1 MVKKRVAVIYGGNS
15 SEHQVSVNSGKNVAE
30 SLDRSLY
37 DIYEIEIKGKSW
49 RLCAH
54 NGESVEPVE
63 IDKTDFTAAGTSFDV
78 AFIMIHGTPG
88 ENGLLQ
94 GYFEMLE
101 IPFTTCNAF
110 VSNIAFD
117 KYSCKRF
124 LDFAGVKF
132 AKDCYIRKG
141 TPYSPRAIV
150 AQLGLPLFIK
160 PTNGGS
166 SFGITKVKS
175 LEELEPAV
183 ERAFLENDAVMAEE
197 TICGREVTNGIYTD
211 CGKIVNLP
219 VTEIVT
225 EREFFDYEAKYQGLS
240 REICPAQLPEELTL
254 AIQQMTT
261 HIYRFMGCS
270 GLVRMDYIIKGDEIY
285 FLEMNMVPGM
295 TKMSLIPA
303 QVRAAGIELSSFFTA
318 LIESALHKG
327 NRL

>member
-1 MVKKRVAVIYGGNS
+1 MAKKSVAVIYGGNS
-15 SEHQVSVNSGKNVAE
+15 SEHQVSIQSGKNVAAN
-30 SLDRSLY
+30 LDRERY
-37 DIYEIEIKGKSW
+37 DVYEILIKGKSW
-49 RLCAH
+49 TLIAR
-54 NGESVEPVE
+54 NGEEMEPAE
-63 IDKTDFTAAGTSFDV
+63 IDKTDFSAAGVNFDV

-141 TPYSPRAIV
+141 RPYSPRSIV

-166 SFGITKVKS
+166 SFGVTKVKS
-175 LEELEPAV
+175 MEEIEPAV

-197 TICGREVTNGIYTD
+197 AIVGREVTNGIFTD
-211 CGKIVNLP
+211 RGKIVNLP

-225 EREFFDYEAKYQGLS
+225 EREFFDFEAKYQGLS
-240 REICPAQLPEELTL
+240 KEICPAPLPPHITEQ
-254 AIQQMTT
+254 IQQMTT
-261 HIYRFMGCS
+261 HIYTFMGCS
-270 GLVRMDYIIKGDEIY
+270 GLVRMDYIIKGEEIF

-295 TKMSLIPA
+295 TPMSLIPA
-303 QVRAAGIELSSFFTA
+303 QVRAAGIEIKEFFTA
-318 LIESALHKG
+318 LIESAK
-327 NRL
+327 

>member
-1 MVKKRVAVIYGGNS
+1 MAKKSVAVIYGGNS
-15 SEHQVSVNSGKNVAE
+15 SEHQVSIQSGKNVAAN
-30 SLDRSLY
+30 LDRERY
-37 DIYEIEIKGKSW
+37 DVYEILIKGKSW
-49 RLCAH
+49 TLIAR
-54 NGESVEPVE
+54 NGEEMEPAE
-63 IDKTDFTAAGTSFDV
+63 IDKTDFSAAGVHFDV

-141 TPYSPRAIV
+141 RPYSPRSIV

-166 SFGITKVKS
+166 SFGVTKVKS
-175 LEELEPAV
+175 MEEIEPAV

-197 TICGREVTNGIYTD
+197 AIVGREVTNGIFTD
-211 CGKIVNLP
+211 RGKIVNLP

-225 EREFFDYEAKYQGLS
+225 EREFFDFEAKYQGLS
-240 REICPAQLPEELTL
+240 KEICPAPLPPHITEQ
-254 AIQQMTT
+254 IQQMTT
-261 HIYRFMGCS
+261 HIYTFMGCS
-270 GLVRMDYIIKGDEIY
+270 GLVRMDYIIKGEEIF

-295 TKMSLIPA
+295 TPMSLIPA
-303 QVRAAGIELSSFFTA
+303 QVRAAGIEIKEFFTA
-318 LIESALHKG
+318 LIESVK
-327 NRL
+327 

>member
-1 MVKKRVAVIYGGNS
+1 MAKKSVAVIYGGNS
-15 SEHQVSVNSGKNVAE
+15 SEHQVSIQSGKNVAAN
-30 SLDRSLY
+30 LDRERY
-37 DIYEIEIKGKSW
+37 DVYEILIKGKSW
-49 RLCAH
+49 TLIAR
-54 NGESVEPVE
+54 NGEEMEPAE
-63 IDKTDFTAAGTSFDV
+63 INKTDFSAAGVHFDV

-141 TPYSPRAIV
+141 RPYSPRSIV

-166 SFGITKVKS
+166 SFGVTKVKS
-175 LEELEPAV
+175 MEEIEPAV

-197 TICGREVTNGIYTD
+197 AIVGREVTNGIYTD
-211 CGKIVNLP
+211 RGKIINLP

-225 EREFFDYEAKYQGLS
+225 EREFFDFEAKYQGLS
-240 REICPAQLPEELTL
+240 KEICPAPLPPHITEQ
-254 AIQQMTT
+254 IQQMTT
-261 HIYRFMGCS
+261 HIYTFMGCS
-270 GLVRMDYIIKGDEIY
+270 GLVRMDYIIKGEEIF

-295 TKMSLIPA
+295 TPMSLIPA
-303 QVRAAGIELSSFFTA
+303 QVRAAGIEIKEFFTA
-318 LIESALHKG
+318 LIESAK
-327 NRL
+327 

>member
-1 MVKKRVAVIYGGNS
+1 MAKKSVAVIYGGNS
-15 SEHQVSVNSGKNVAE
+15 SEHQVSIQSGKNVAAN
-30 SLDRSLY
+30 LDRERY
-37 DIYEIEIKGKSW
+37 DVYEILIKGKSW
-49 RLCAH
+49 TLIAR
-54 NGESVEPVE
+54 NGEEMEPAE
-63 IDKTDFTAAGTSFDV
+63 IDKTDFSAAGVHFDV

-141 TPYSPRAIV
+141 RPYSPRSIV

-166 SFGITKVKS
+166 SFGVTKVKS
-175 LEELEPAV
+175 MEEIEPAV

-197 TICGREVTNGIYTD
+197 AIVGREVTNGIFTD
-211 CGKIVNLP
+211 RGKIVNLP

-225 EREFFDYEAKYQGLS
+225 EREFFDFEAKYQGLS
-240 REICPAQLPEELTL
+240 KEICPAPLPPHKPEQ
-254 AIQQMTT
+254 IQQMTT
-261 HIYRFMGCS
+261 HIYTFMGCS
-270 GLVRMDYIIKGDEIY
+270 GLVRMDYIIKGEEIF

-295 TKMSLIPA
+295 TPMSLIPA
-303 QVRAAGIELSSFFTA
+303 QVRAAGIEIKEFFTA
-318 LIESALHKG
+318 LIESAK
-327 NRL
+327 

>member
-1 MVKKRVAVIYGGNS
+1 MAKKSVAVIYGGNS
-15 SEHQVSVNSGKNVAE
+15 SEHQVSIQSGKNVAAN
-30 SLDRSLY
+30 LDRERY
-37 DIYEIEIKGKSW
+37 DVYEILIKGKSW
-49 RLCAH
+49 TLIAR
-54 NGESVEPVE
+54 NGEEMEPAE
-63 IDKTDFTAAGTSFDV
+63 IDKTDFSAAGVHFDV

-141 TPYSPRAIV
+141 RPYSPRSIV

-166 SFGITKVKS
+166 SFGVTKVKS
-175 LEELEPAV
+175 MEEIEPAV

-197 TICGREVTNGIYTD
+197 AIVGREVTNGIFTD
-211 CGKIVNLP
+211 RGKIVNLP

-225 EREFFDYEAKYQGLS
+225 EREFFDFEAKYQGLS
-240 REICPAQLPEELTL
+240 KEICPAPLPPHITEQ
-254 AIQQMTT
+254 IQQMTT
-261 HIYRFMGCS
+261 DIYTFMGCS
-270 GLVRMDYIIKGDEIY
+270 GLVRMDYIIKGEEIF

-295 TKMSLIPA
+295 TPMSLIPA
-303 QVRAAGIELSSFFTA
+303 QVRAAGIEIKEFFTA
-318 LIESALHKG
+318 LIESAK
-327 NRL
+327 

>member
-1 MVKKRVAVIYGGNS
+1 MAKKSVAVIYGGNS
-15 SEHQVSVNSGKNVAE
+15 SEHQVSIQSGKNVAAN
-30 SLDRSLY
+30 LDRERY
-37 DIYEIEIKGKSW
+37 DVYEILIKGKSW
-49 RLCAH
+49 SLIAR
-54 NGESVEPVE
+54 NGEEMEPAE
-63 IDKTDFTAAGTSFDV
+63 IDKTDFSAAGVHFDV
-78 AFIMIHGTPG
+78 AFIMIHGSPG

-141 TPYSPRAIV
+141 RPYSPRSIV

-166 SFGITKVKS
+166 SFGVTKVKS
-175 LEELEPAV
+175 MEEIEPAV

-197 TICGREVTNGIYTD
+197 AIVGREVTNGIFTD
-211 CGKIVNLP
+211 RGKIVNLP

-225 EREFFDYEAKYQGLS
+225 EREFFDFEAKYQGLS
-240 REICPAQLPEELTL
+240 KEICPAPLPPHITEH
-254 AIQQMTT
+254 IQQMTT
-261 HIYRFMGCS
+261 HIYTFMGCS
-270 GLVRMDYIIKGDEIY
+270 GLVRMDYILKGEEIF

-295 TKMSLIPA
+295 TPMSLIPA
-303 QVRAAGIELSSFFTA
+303 QVRAAGIEIKEFFTA
-318 LIESALHKG
+318 LIESAK
-327 NRL
+327 

>member
-1 MVKKRVAVIYGGNS
+1 MVKKSVAVIYGGNS
-15 SEHQVSVNSGKNVAE
+15 SEHQVSIQSGKNVAAN
-30 SLDRSLY
+30 LDRERY
-37 DIYEIEIKGKSW
+37 DVYEILIKGKSW
-49 RLCAH
+49 TLIAR
-54 NGESVEPVE
+54 NGEEMEPAE
-63 IDKTDFTAAGTSFDV
+63 IDKTDFSAAGVHFDV

-141 TPYSPRAIV
+141 RPYSPRSIV

-166 SFGITKVKS
+166 SFGVTKVKS
-175 LEELEPAV
+175 MEEIEPAV

-197 TICGREVTNGIYTD
+197 AIVGREVTNGIFTD
-211 CGKIVNLP
+211 RGKIVNLP

-225 EREFFDYEAKYQGLS
+225 EREFFDFEAKYQGLS
-240 REICPAQLPEELTL
+240 KEICPAPLPPHITEQ
-254 AIQQMTT
+254 IQQMTT
-261 HIYRFMGCS
+261 HIYTFMGCS
-270 GLVRMDYIIKGDEIY
+270 GLVRMDYILKGEEIF

-295 TKMSLIPA
+295 TPMSLIPA
-303 QVRAAGIELSSFFTA
+303 QVRAAGIEIKEFFTA
-318 LIESALHKG
+318 LIESAK
-327 NRL
+327 

>member
-1 MVKKRVAVIYGGNS
+1 MAKKSVAVIYGGNS
-15 SEHQVSVNSGKNVAE
+15 SEHQVSIQSGKNVAAN
-30 SLDRSLY
+30 LDRERY
-37 DIYEIEIKGKSW
+37 DVYEILIKGKSW
-49 RLCAH
+49 SLIAR
-54 NGESVEPVE
+54 NGEEMEPAE
-63 IDKTDFTAAGTSFDV
+63 INKTDFSAAGVHFDV

-141 TPYSPRAIV
+141 RPYSPRSIV

-166 SFGITKVKS
+166 SFGVTKVKS
-175 LEELEPAV
+175 MEEIEPAV

-197 TICGREVTNGIYTD
+197 AIVGREVTNGIYTD
-211 CGKIVNLP
+211 RGKIINLP

-225 EREFFDYEAKYQGLS
+225 EREFFDFEAKYQGLS
-240 REICPAQLPEELTL
+240 KEICPAPLPPHITEQ
-254 AIQQMTT
+254 IQQMTT
-261 HIYRFMGCS
+261 HIYTFMGCS
-270 GLVRMDYIIKGDEIY
+270 GLVRMDYIIKGEEIF

-295 TKMSLIPA
+295 TPMSLIPA
-303 QVRAAGIELSSFFTA
+303 QVRAAGIEIKEFFTA
-318 LIESALHKG
+318 LVESAK
-327 NRL
+327 

>member
-1 MVKKRVAVIYGGNS
+1 MAKKSVAVIYGGNS
-15 SEHQVSVNSGKNVAE
+15 SEHQVSIQSGKNVAAN
-30 SLDRSLY
+30 LDRERY
-37 DIYEIEIKGKSW
+37 DVYEILIKGKSW
-49 RLCAH
+49 TLIAR
-54 NGESVEPVE
+54 NGEEMEPAE
-63 IDKTDFTAAGTSFDV
+63 IDKTDFSAAGVHFDV
-78 AFIMIHGTPG
+78 AFIMIHGSPG

-141 TPYSPRAIV
+141 RPYSPRSIV

-166 SFGITKVKS
+166 SFGVTKVKS
-175 LEELEPAV
+175 MEEIEPAV

-197 TICGREVTNGIYTD
+197 AIVGREVTNGIYTD
-211 CGKIVNLP
+211 RGKIVNLP

-225 EREFFDYEAKYQGLS
+225 EREFFDFEAKYQGLS
-240 REICPAQLPEELTL
+240 KEICPAPLPPHITEQ
-254 AIQQMTT
+254 IQQMTT
-261 HIYRFMGCS
+261 HIYTFMGCS
-270 GLVRMDYIIKGDEIY
+270 GLVRMDYIIKGEEIY

-295 TKMSLIPA
+295 TPMSLIPA
-303 QVRAAGIELSSFFTA
+303 QVRAAGIEIQEFFTA
-318 LIESALHKG
+318 LIESAK
-327 NRL
+327 

>member
-1 MVKKRVAVIYGGNS
+1 MTKKSIAVIYGGNS
-15 SEHQVSVNSGKNVAE
+15 SEHQVSIQSGKNVAAN
-30 SLDRSLY
+30 LDRERY
-37 DIYEIEIKGKSW
+37 DVYEILIKGKSW
-49 RLCAH
+49 TLIAR
-54 NGESVEPVE
+54 NGEEMEPAE
-63 IDKTDFTAAGTSFDV
+63 IDKTDFSAAGVHFDV
-78 AFIMIHGTPG
+78 AFIMIHGSPG

-141 TPYSPRAIV
+141 RPYSPRSIV

-166 SFGITKVKS
+166 SFGVTKVKS
-175 LEELEPAV
+175 MEEIEPAV

-197 TICGREVTNGIYTD
+197 AIVGREVTNGIFTD
-211 CGKIVNLP
+211 RGKIVNLP

-225 EREFFDYEAKYQGLS
+225 EREFFDFEAKYQGLS
-240 REICPAQLPEELTL
+240 KEICPAPLPPHITEQ
-254 AIQQMTT
+254 IQQMTT
-261 HIYRFMGCS
+261 HIYTFMGCS
-270 GLVRMDYIIKGDEIY
+270 GLVRMDYIIKGEEIF

-295 TKMSLIPA
+295 TPMSLIPA
-303 QVRAAGIELSSFFTA
+303 QVRAAGIEIKEFFTA
-318 LIESALHKG
+318 LIESAK
-327 NRL
+327 

>member
-1 MVKKRVAVIYGGNS
+1 MAKKSVAVIYGGNS
-15 SEHQVSVNSGKNVAE
+15 SEHQVSIQSGKNVAAN
-30 SLDRSLY
+30 LDRERY
-37 DIYEIEIKGKSW
+37 DVYEILIKGKSW
-49 RLCAH
+49 TLIAR
-54 NGESVEPVE
+54 NGEEMESAE
-63 IDKTDFTAAGTSFDV
+63 INKTDFSAAGVHFDV

-141 TPYSPRAIV
+141 RPYSPRSIV

-166 SFGITKVKS
+166 SFGVTKVKS
-175 LEELEPAV
+175 MEEIEPAV

-197 TICGREVTNGIYTD
+197 AIVGREVTNGIFTD
-211 CGKIVNLP
+211 RGKIVNLP
-219 VTEIVT
+219 VTEIIT
-225 EREFFDYEAKYQGLS
+225 EREFFDFEAKYQGLS
-240 REICPAQLPEELTL
+240 KEICPAPLPPHITEQ
-254 AIQQMTT
+254 IQQMTT
-261 HIYRFMGCS
+261 HIYTFMGCS
-270 GLVRMDYIIKGDEIY
+270 GLVRMDYILKGEEIF

-295 TKMSLIPA
+295 TPMSLIPA
-303 QVRAAGIELSSFFTA
+303 QVRAAGIEIKEFFTA
-318 LIESALHKG
+318 LIESAK
-327 NRL
+327 

>member
-1 MVKKRVAVIYGGNS
+1 MTKKSIAVIYGGNS
-15 SEHQVSVNSGKNVAE
+15 SEHQVSIQSGKNVAAN
-30 SLDRSLY
+30 LDRERY
-37 DIYEIEIKGKSW
+37 DVYEILIKGKSW
-49 RLCAH
+49 TLIAR
-54 NGESVEPVE
+54 NGEEMEPAE
-63 IDKTDFTAAGTSFDV
+63 IDKTDFSAAGVHFDV

-141 TPYSPRAIV
+141 RPYSPRSIV

-166 SFGITKVKS
+166 SFGVTKVKS
-175 LEELEPAV
+175 MEEIEPAV

-197 TICGREVTNGIYTD
+197 AIVGREVTNGIFTD
-211 CGKIVNLP
+211 RGKIVNLP

-225 EREFFDYEAKYQGLS
+225 EREFFDFEAKYQGLS
-240 REICPAQLPEELTL
+240 KEICPAPLPPHITEQ
-254 AIQQMTT
+254 IQQMTT
-261 HIYRFMGCS
+261 HIYTFMGCS
-270 GLVRMDYIIKGDEIY
+270 GLVRMDYIIKGEEIF

-295 TKMSLIPA
+295 TPMSLIPA
-303 QVRAAGIELSSFFTA
+303 QVRAAGIEIKEFFTA
-318 LIESALHKG
+318 LIESAK
-327 NRL
+327 

>member
-1 MVKKRVAVIYGGNS
+1 MAKKSVAVIYGGNS
-15 SEHQVSVNSGKNVAE
+15 SEHQVSIQSGKNVAAN
-30 SLDRSLY
+30 LDRERY
-37 DIYEIEIKGKSW
+37 DVYEILIKGKSW
-49 RLCAH
+49 TLIAR
-54 NGESVEPVE
+54 NGEEMEPAE
-63 IDKTDFTAAGTSFDV
+63 IDKTDFSAAGVHFDV

-141 TPYSPRAIV
+141 RPYSPRSIV

-166 SFGITKVKS
+166 SFGVTKVKS
-175 LEELEPAV
+175 MEEIEPAV

-197 TICGREVTNGIYTD
+197 AIVGREVTNGIYTD
-211 CGKIVNLP
+211 RGKIINLP

-225 EREFFDYEAKYQGLS
+225 EREFFDFEAKYQGLS
-240 REICPAQLPEELTL
+240 KEICPAPLPPHITEQ
-254 AIQQMTT
+254 IQQMTT
-261 HIYRFMGCS
+261 HIYTFMGCS
-270 GLVRMDYIIKGDEIY
+270 GLVRMDYILKGEEIF

-295 TKMSLIPA
+295 TPMSLIPA
-303 QVRAAGIELSSFFTA
+303 QVRAAGIEIKEFFTA
-318 LIESALHKG
+318 LIESAK
-327 NRL
+327 

>member
-1 MVKKRVAVIYGGNS
+1 MAKKSVAVIYGGNS
-15 SEHQVSVNSGKNVAE
+15 SEHQVSIQSGKNVAAN
-30 SLDRSLY
+30 LDRERY
-37 DIYEIEIKGKSW
+37 DVYEILIKGKSW
-49 RLCAH
+49 SLIAR
-54 NGESVEPVE
+54 NGEEMEPAE
-63 IDKTDFTAAGTSFDV
+63 IDKTDFSAAGVHFDV
-78 AFIMIHGTPG
+78 AFIMIHGSPG

-141 TPYSPRAIV
+141 RPYSPRSIV

-166 SFGITKVKS
+166 SFGVTKVKS
-175 LEELEPAV
+175 MEEIGPAV
-183 ERAFLENDAVMAEE
+183 ERGFLENDAVMAEE
-197 TICGREVTNGIYTD
+197 AIVGREVTNGIFTD
-211 CGKIVNLP
+211 RGKIVNLP

-225 EREFFDYEAKYQGLS
+225 EREFFDFEAKYQGLS
-240 REICPAQLPEELTL
+240 KEICPAPLPPHITEQ
-254 AIQQMTT
+254 IQQMTT
-261 HIYRFMGCS
+261 HIYTFMGCS
-270 GLVRMDYIIKGDEIY
+270 GLVRMDYIIKGEEIF

-295 TKMSLIPA
+295 TPMSLIPA
-303 QVRAAGIELSSFFTA
+303 QVRAAGIEIKEFFTA
-318 LIESALHKG
+318 LIESAK
-327 NRL
+327 

>member
-1 MVKKRVAVIYGGNS
+1 MAKKSVAVIYGGNS
-15 SEHQVSVNSGKNVAE
+15 SEHQVSIQSGKNVAAN
-30 SLDRSLY
+30 LDRERY
-37 DIYEIEIKGKSW
+37 DVYEILIKGKSW
-49 RLCAH
+49 TLIAR
-54 NGESVEPVE
+54 NGEEMEPAE
-63 IDKTDFTAAGTSFDV
+63 IDKTDFSAAGVHFDV

-141 TPYSPRAIV
+141 RPYSPRSIV

-166 SFGITKVKS
+166 SFGVTKVKS
-175 LEELEPAV
+175 MEEIEPAV

-197 TICGREVTNGIYTD
+197 AIVGREVTNGIYTD
-211 CGKIVNLP
+211 CGKIINLP

-225 EREFFDYEAKYQGLS
+225 EREFFDFEAKYQGLS
-240 REICPAQLPEELTL
+240 KEICPAPLPPHITEQ
-254 AIQQMTT
+254 IQQMTT
-261 HIYRFMGCS
+261 HIYTFMGCS
-270 GLVRMDYIIKGDEIY
+270 GLVRMDYIIKGEEIF

-295 TKMSLIPA
+295 TPMSLIPA
-303 QVRAAGIELSSFFTA
+303 QVRAAGIEIKEFFTA
-318 LIESALHKG
+318 LVESAK
-327 NRL
+327 

>member
-1 MVKKRVAVIYGGNS
+1 MES
-15 SEHQVSVNSGKNVAE
+15 AE
-30 SLDRSLY
+30 
-37 DIYEIEIKGKSW
+37 I
-49 RLCAH
+49 
-54 NGESVEPVE
+54 N
-63 IDKTDFTAAGTSFDV
+63 KTDFSAAGVHFDV
-78 AFIMIHGTPG
+78 AFIMIHGSPG

-141 TPYSPRAIV
+141 RPYSPRSIV

-166 SFGITKVKS
+166 SFGVTKVKS
-175 LEELEPAV
+175 MEEIEPAV

-197 TICGREVTNGIYTD
+197 AIVGREVTNGIFTD
-211 CGKIVNLP
+211 RGKIVNLP

-225 EREFFDYEAKYQGLS
+225 EREFFDFEAKYQGLS
-240 REICPAQLPEELTL
+240 KEICPAPLPPHITEQ
-254 AIQQMTT
+254 IQQMTT
-261 HIYRFMGCS
+261 HIYTFMGCS
-270 GLVRMDYIIKGDEIY
+270 GLVRMDYIIKGEEIF

-295 TKMSLIPA
+295 TPMSLIPA
-303 QVRAAGIELSSFFTA
+303 QVRAAGIEIKEFFTA
-318 LIESALHKG
+318 LIESAK
-327 NRL
+327 

>member
-1 MVKKRVAVIYGGNS
+1 MAKKSIAVIYGGNS
-15 SEHQVSVNSGKNVAE
+15 SEHQVSIQSGKNVAAN
-30 SLDRSLY
+30 LDRERY
-37 DIYEIEIKGKSW
+37 DVYEILIKGKSW
-49 RLCAH
+49 TLIAR
-54 NGESVEPVE
+54 NGEEMEPAE
-63 IDKTDFTAAGTSFDV
+63 INKTDFSAAGVHFDV

-141 TPYSPRAIV
+141 RPYSPRSIV

-166 SFGITKVKS
+166 SFGVTKVKS
-175 LEELEPAV
+175 MEEIEPAV

-197 TICGREVTNGIYTD
+197 AIVGREVTNGIYTD
-211 CGKIVNLP
+211 RGKIINLP

-225 EREFFDYEAKYQGLS
+225 EREFFDFEAKYQGLS
-240 REICPAQLPEELTL
+240 KEICPAPLPPHITEQ
-254 AIQQMTT
+254 IQQMTT
-261 HIYRFMGCS
+261 HIYTFMGCS
-270 GLVRMDYIIKGDEIY
+270 GLVRMDYIIKGEEIF

-295 TKMSLIPA
+295 TPMSLIPA
-303 QVRAAGIELSSFFTA
+303 QVRAAGIEIKEFFTA
-318 LIESALHKG
+318 LIESAK
-327 NRL
+327 

>member
-1 MVKKRVAVIYGGNS
+1 MAKKSVAVIYGGNS
-15 SEHQVSVNSGKNVAE
+15 SEHQVSIQSGKNVAAN
-30 SLDRSLY
+30 LDRERY
-37 DIYEIEIKGKSW
+37 DVYEILIKGKSW
-49 RLCAH
+49 TLIAR
-54 NGESVEPVE
+54 NGEEMEPAE
-63 IDKTDFTAAGTSFDV
+63 INKTDFSAAGVHFDV

-141 TPYSPRAIV
+141 RPYSPRSIV

-166 SFGITKVKS
+166 SFGVTKVKS
-175 LEELEPAV
+175 MEEIEPAV

-197 TICGREVTNGIYTD
+197 AIVGREVTNGIFTD
-211 CGKIVNLP
+211 RGKIVNLP

-225 EREFFDYEAKYQGLS
+225 EREFFDFEAKYQGLS
-240 REICPAQLPEELTL
+240 KEICPAPLQPHITEQ
-254 AIQQMTT
+254 IQQMTT
-261 HIYRFMGCS
+261 HIYTFMGCS
-270 GLVRMDYIIKGDEIY
+270 GLVRMDYIIKGEEIF

-295 TKMSLIPA
+295 TPMSLIPA
-303 QVRAAGIELSSFFTA
+303 QVRAAGIEIKEFFTA
-318 LIESALHKG
+318 LIESAK
-327 NRL
+327 

>member
-1 MVKKRVAVIYGGNS
+1 MAKKSVAVIYGGNS
-15 SEHQVSVNSGKNVAE
+15 SEHQVSIQSGKNVAAN
-30 SLDRSLY
+30 LDRERY
-37 DIYEIEIKGKSW
+37 DVYEILIKGKSW
-49 RLCAH
+49 TLIAR
-54 NGESVEPVE
+54 NGEEMEPAE
-63 IDKTDFTAAGTSFDV
+63 INKTDFSAAGVHFDV

-141 TPYSPRAIV
+141 RPYSPRSIV

-166 SFGITKVKS
+166 SFGVTKVKS
-175 LEELEPAV
+175 MEEIEPAV

-197 TICGREVTNGIYTD
+197 AIVGREVTNGIFTD
-211 CGKIVNLP
+211 RGNIVNLP

-225 EREFFDYEAKYQGLS
+225 EREFFDFEAKYLGLS
-240 REICPAQLPEELTL
+240 KEICPAPLPPHITEQ
-254 AIQQMTT
+254 IQQMTT
-261 HIYRFMGCS
+261 HIYTFMGCS
-270 GLVRMDYIIKGDEIY
+270 GLVRMDYIIKGEEIF

-295 TKMSLIPA
+295 TPMSLIPA
-303 QVRAAGIELSSFFTA
+303 QVRAAGIEIKEFFTA
-318 LIESALHKG
+318 LIESAK
-327 NRL
+327 

>member
-1 MVKKRVAVIYGGNS
+1 MAKKSVAVIYGGNS
-15 SEHQVSVNSGKNVAE
+15 SEHQVSIQSGKNVAAN
-30 SLDRSLY
+30 LDRERY
-37 DIYEIEIKGKSW
+37 DVYEILIKGKSW
-49 RLCAH
+49 TLIAR
-54 NGESVEPVE
+54 NGEEMEPAE
-63 IDKTDFTAAGTSFDV
+63 INKTDFSAAGVHFDV
-78 AFIMIHGTPG
+78 AFIMIHGSPG

-141 TPYSPRAIV
+141 RPYSPRSIV

-166 SFGITKVKS
+166 SFGVTKVKS
-175 LEELEPAV
+175 MEEIEPAV

-197 TICGREVTNGIYTD
+197 AIVGREVTNGIFTD
-211 CGKIVNLP
+211 RGKIVNLP

-225 EREFFDYEAKYQGLS
+225 EREFFDFEAKYQGLS
-240 REICPAQLPEELTL
+240 KEICPAPLPPHITEQ
-254 AIQQMTT
+254 IQQMTT
-261 HIYRFMGCS
+261 HIYTFMGCS
-270 GLVRMDYIIKGDEIY
+270 GLVRMDYIIKGEEIF

-295 TKMSLIPA
+295 TPMSLIPA
-303 QVRAAGIELSSFFTA
+303 QVRAAGIEIKEFFTA
-318 LIESALHKG
+318 LIESAK
-327 NRL
+327 

>member
-1 MVKKRVAVIYGGNS
+1 MAKKSVAVIYGGNS
-15 SEHQVSVNSGKNVAE
+15 SEHQVSIQSGKNVAAN
-30 SLDRSLY
+30 LDRERY
-37 DIYEIEIKGKSW
+37 DVYEILIKGKSW
-49 RLCAH
+49 TLIAR
-54 NGESVEPVE
+54 NGEEMEPAE
-63 IDKTDFTAAGTSFDV
+63 INKTDFSAAGVHFDV

-141 TPYSPRAIV
+141 RPYSPRSIV

-166 SFGITKVKS
+166 SFGVTKVKS
-175 LEELEPAV
+175 MEEIEPAV

-197 TICGREVTNGIYTD
+197 AIVGREVTNGIFTD
-211 CGKIVNLP
+211 RGKIVNLP

-225 EREFFDYEAKYQGLS
+225 EREFFDFEAKYQGLS
-240 REICPAQLPEELTL
+240 KEICPAPLPPHITEQ
-254 AIQQMTT
+254 IQQMTT
-261 HIYRFMGCS
+261 HIYTFMGCR
-270 GLVRMDYIIKGDEIY
+270 GLVRMDYIIKGEEIF

-295 TKMSLIPA
+295 TPMSLIPA
-303 QVRAAGIELSSFFTA
+303 QVRAAGIEIKEFFTA
-318 LIESALHKG
+318 LIESAK
-327 NRL
+327 

>member
-1 MVKKRVAVIYGGNS
+1 MAKKSVAVIYGGNS
-15 SEHQVSVNSGKNVAE
+15 SEHQVSIQSGKNVAAN
-30 SLDRSLY
+30 LDRERY
-37 DIYEIEIKGKSW
+37 DVYEILIKGKSW
-49 RLCAH
+49 TLIAR
-54 NGESVEPVE
+54 NGEEMEPAE
-63 IDKTDFTAAGTSFDV
+63 IDKTDFSAAGVHFDV

-141 TPYSPRAIV
+141 RPYSPRSIV
-150 AQLGLPLFIK
+150 TQLGLPLFIK

-166 SFGITKVKS
+166 SFGVTKVKS
-175 LEELEPAV
+175 MEEIEPAV

-197 TICGREVTNGIYTD
+197 AIVGREVTNGIYTD
-211 CGKIVNLP
+211 CGKIINLP

-225 EREFFDYEAKYQGLS
+225 EREFFDFEAKYQGLS
-240 REICPAQLPEELTL
+240 KEICPAPLPPHITEQ
-254 AIQQMTT
+254 IQQMTT
-261 HIYRFMGCS
+261 HIYTFMGCS
-270 GLVRMDYIIKGDEIY
+270 GLVRMDYIIKGEEIF

-295 TKMSLIPA
+295 TPMSLIPA
-303 QVRAAGIELSSFFTA
+303 QVRAAGIEIKEFFTA
-318 LIESALHKG
+318 LVESAK
-327 NRL
+327 

>member
-1 MVKKRVAVIYGGNS
+1 MAKKSVAVIYGGNS
-15 SEHQVSVNSGKNVAE
+15 SEHQVSIQSGKNVAAN
-30 SLDRSLY
+30 LDRERY
-37 DIYEIEIKGKSW
+37 DVYEILIKGKSW
-49 RLCAH
+49 SLIAR
-54 NGESVEPVE
+54 NGEEMEPAE
-63 IDKTDFTAAGTSFDV
+63 IDKTDFSAAGVHFDV

-141 TPYSPRAIV
+141 RPYSPRSIV

-166 SFGITKVKS
+166 SFGVTKVKS
-175 LEELEPAV
+175 MEEIEPAV

-197 TICGREVTNGIYTD
+197 AIVGREVTNGIFTD
-211 CGKIVNLP
+211 RGKIVNLP

-225 EREFFDYEAKYQGLS
+225 EREFFDFEAKYQGLS
-240 REICPAQLPEELTL
+240 KEICPAPLPPHITEQ
-254 AIQQMTT
+254 IQQMTT
-261 HIYRFMGCS
+261 HIYTFMGCS
-270 GLVRMDYIIKGDEIY
+270 GLVRMDYIIQGEEIF

-295 TKMSLIPA
+295 TPMSLIPA
-303 QVRAAGIELSSFFTA
+303 QVRAAGIEIKEFFTA
-318 LIESALHKG
+318 LIESAK
-327 NRL
+327 

>member
-1 MVKKRVAVIYGGNS
+1 MTKKSIAVIYGGNS
-15 SEHQVSVNSGKNVAE
+15 SEHQVSIQSGKNVAAN
-30 SLDRSLY
+30 LDRERY
-37 DIYEIEIKGKSW
+37 DVYEILIKGKSW
-49 RLCAH
+49 TLIAR
-54 NGESVEPVE
+54 NGEEMEPAE
-63 IDKTDFTAAGTSFDV
+63 IDKTDFSAAGVHFDV

-141 TPYSPRAIV
+141 RPYSPRSIV

-166 SFGITKVKS
+166 SFGVTKVKS
-175 LEELEPAV
+175 MEEIEPAV

-197 TICGREVTNGIYTD
+197 AIVGREVTNGIFTD
-211 CGKIVNLP
+211 RGKIVNLP

-225 EREFFDYEAKYQGLS
+225 EREFFDFEAKYQGLS
-240 REICPAQLPEELTL
+240 KEICPAPLQPHITEQ
-254 AIQQMTT
+254 IQQMTT
-261 HIYRFMGCS
+261 HIYTFMGCS
-270 GLVRMDYIIKGDEIY
+270 GLVRMDYIIKGEEIF

-295 TKMSLIPA
+295 TPMSLIPA
-303 QVRAAGIELSSFFTA
+303 QVRAAGIEIKEFFTA
-318 LIESALHKG
+318 LIESAK
-327 NRL
+327 

>member
-1 MVKKRVAVIYGGNS
+1 MAKKSVAVIYGGNS
-15 SEHQVSVNSGKNVAE
+15 SEHQVSIQSGKNVAAN
-30 SLDRSLY
+30 LDRERY
-37 DIYEIEIKGKSW
+37 DVYEILIKGKSW
-49 RLCAH
+49 SLIAR
-54 NGESVEPVE
+54 NGEEMEPAE
-63 IDKTDFTAAGTSFDV
+63 INKTDFSAAGVHFDV

-141 TPYSPRAIV
+141 RPYSPRSIV

-166 SFGITKVKS
+166 SFGVTKVKS
-175 LEELEPAV
+175 MEEIEPAV

-197 TICGREVTNGIYTD
+197 AIVGREVTNGIFTD
-211 CGKIVNLP
+211 RGKIVNLP

-225 EREFFDYEAKYQGLS
+225 EREFFDFEAKYQGLS
-240 REICPAQLPEELTL
+240 KEICPAPLPPHITEQ
-254 AIQQMTT
+254 IQQMTT
-261 HIYRFMGCS
+261 HIYTFMGCS
-270 GLVRMDYIIKGDEIY
+270 GLVRMDYIIKGEEIF

-295 TKMSLIPA
+295 TPMSRIPS
-303 QVRAAGIELSSFFTA
+303 QVRAAGIEIKEFFTA
-318 LIESALHKG
+318 LIESAK
-327 NRL
+327 

>member
-1 MVKKRVAVIYGGNS
+1 MAKKSVAVIYGGNS
-15 SEHQVSVNSGKNVAE
+15 SEHQVSIQSGKNVAAN
-30 SLDRSLY
+30 LDRERY
-37 DIYEIEIKGKSW
+37 DVYEILIKGKSW
-49 RLCAH
+49 SLIAR
-54 NGESVEPVE
+54 NGEEMEPAE
-63 IDKTDFTAAGTSFDV
+63 INKTDFSAAGVHFDV

-141 TPYSPRAIV
+141 RPYSPRSIV

-166 SFGITKVKS
+166 SFGVTKVKS
-175 LEELEPAV
+175 MEEIEPAV

-197 TICGREVTNGIYTD
+197 AIVGREVTNGIYTD
-211 CGKIVNLP
+211 RGKIINLP

-225 EREFFDYEAKYQGLS
+225 EREFFDFEAKYQGLS
-240 REICPAQLPEELTL
+240 KEICPAPLPPHITEQ
-254 AIQQMTT
+254 IQQMTT
-261 HIYRFMGCS
+261 HIYTFMGCS
-270 GLVRMDYIIKGDEIY
+270 GLVRMDYIIKGEEIF

-295 TKMSLIPA
+295 TPMSLIPA
-303 QVRAAGIELSSFFTA
+303 QVRAAGIEIKEFFTA
-318 LIESALHKG
+318 LIESAK
-327 NRL
+327 

>member
-1 MVKKRVAVIYGGNS
+1 MAKKSVAVIYGGNS
-15 SEHQVSVNSGKNVAE
+15 SEHQVSIQSGKNVAAN
-30 SLDRSLY
+30 LDRERY
-37 DIYEIEIKGKSW
+37 DVYEILIKGKSW
-49 RLCAH
+49 TLIAR
-54 NGESVEPVE
+54 NGEEMEPAE
-63 IDKTDFTAAGTSFDV
+63 INKTDFSAAGVHLDV
-78 AFIMIHGTPG
+78 AFIMIHGSPG

-141 TPYSPRAIV
+141 RPYSPRSIV

-166 SFGITKVKS
+166 SFGVTKVKS
-175 LEELEPAV
+175 MEEIEPAV

-197 TICGREVTNGIYTD
+197 AIVGREVTNGIFTD
-211 CGKIVNLP
+211 RGKIVNLP

-225 EREFFDYEAKYQGLS
+225 EREFFDFEAKYQGLS
-240 REICPAQLPEELTL
+240 KEICPAPLPPHITEQ
-254 AIQQMTT
+254 IQQMTT
-261 HIYRFMGCS
+261 HIYTFMGCS
-270 GLVRMDYIIKGDEIY
+270 GLVRMDYIIKGEEIF

-295 TKMSLIPA
+295 TPMSLIPA
-303 QVRAAGIELSSFFTA
+303 QVRAAGIEIKEFFTA
-318 LIESALHKG
+318 LIESAK
-327 NRL
+327 

>member
-1 MVKKRVAVIYGGNS
+1 MAKKSVAVIYGGNS
-15 SEHQVSVNSGKNVAE
+15 SEHQVSIQSGKNVAAN
-30 SLDRSLY
+30 LDRERY
-37 DIYEIEIKGKSW
+37 DVYEILIKGKSW
-49 RLCAH
+49 SLIAR
-54 NGESVEPVE
+54 NGEEMEPAE
-63 IDKTDFTAAGTSFDV
+63 IDKTNFSAAGVHFDV

-141 TPYSPRAIV
+141 RPYSPRSIV

-166 SFGITKVKS
+166 SFGVTKVKS
-175 LEELEPAV
+175 MEEIEPAV

-197 TICGREVTNGIYTD
+197 AIVGREVTNGIFTD
-211 CGKIVNLP
+211 RGKIVNLP

-225 EREFFDYEAKYQGLS
+225 EREFFDFEAKYQGLS
-240 REICPAQLPEELTL
+240 KEICPAPLPPHITEQ
-254 AIQQMTT
+254 IQQMTT
-261 HIYRFMGCS
+261 HIYTFMGCS
-270 GLVRMDYIIKGDEIY
+270 GLVRMDYIIKGEEIF

-295 TKMSLIPA
+295 TPMSLIPA
-303 QVRAAGIELSSFFTA
+303 QVRAAGIEIKEFFTA
-318 LIESALHKG
+318 LIESAK
-327 NRL
+327 

>member
-1 MVKKRVAVIYGGNS
+1 MAKKSVAVIYGGNS
-15 SEHQVSVNSGKNVAE
+15 SEHQVSIQSGKNVAAN
-30 SLDRSLY
+30 LDRERY
-37 DIYEIEIKGKSW
+37 DVYEILIKGKSW
-49 RLCAH
+49 TLIAR
-54 NGESVEPVE
+54 NGEEMEPAE
-63 IDKTDFTAAGTSFDV
+63 IDKTDFSAAGVHFDV
-78 AFIMIHGTPG
+78 AFIMIHGSPG

-141 TPYSPRAIV
+141 RPYSPRNIV

-166 SFGITKVKS
+166 SFGVTKVKS
-175 LEELEPAV
+175 MEEIEPAV

-197 TICGREVTNGIYTD
+197 AIVGREVTNGIFTD
-211 CGKIVNLP
+211 RGKIVNLP

-225 EREFFDYEAKYQGLS
+225 EREFFDFEAKYQGLS
-240 REICPAQLPEELTL
+240 KEICPAPLPPHITEQ
-254 AIQQMTT
+254 IQQMTT
-261 HIYRFMGCS
+261 HIYTFMGCS
-270 GLVRMDYIIKGDEIY
+270 GLVRMDYIIKGEEIF

-295 TKMSLIPA
+295 TPMSLIPA
-303 QVRAAGIELSSFFTA
+303 QVRAAGIEIKEFFTA
-318 LIESALHKG
+318 LIESAK
-327 NRL
+327 

>member
-1 MVKKRVAVIYGGNS
+1 MAKKSVAVIYGGNS
-15 SEHQVSVNSGKNVAE
+15 SEHQVSIQSGKNVAAN
-30 SLDRSLY
+30 LDRERY
-37 DIYEIEIKGKSW
+37 DVYEILIKGKSW
-49 RLCAH
+49 TLIAR
-54 NGESVEPVE
+54 NGEEMEPAE
-63 IDKTDFTAAGTSFDV
+63 INKTDFSAAGVHFDV

-141 TPYSPRAIV
+141 RPYSPRSIV

-166 SFGITKVKS
+166 SFGVTKVKS
-175 LEELEPAV
+175 MEEIEPAV

-197 TICGREVTNGIYTD
+197 AIVGREVTNGIFTD
-211 CGKIVNLP
+211 RGKIVNLP
-219 VTEIVT
+219 VTELVT
-225 EREFFDYEAKYQGLS
+225 EREFFDFEAKYQGLS
-240 REICPAQLPEELTL
+240 KEICPAPLPPHITEQ
-254 AIQQMTT
+254 IQQMTT
-261 HIYRFMGCS
+261 HIYTFMGCS
-270 GLVRMDYIIKGDEIY
+270 GLVRMDYIIKGEEIF

-295 TKMSLIPA
+295 TPMSLIPA
-303 QVRAAGIELSSFFTA
+303 QVRAAGIEIKEFFTA
-318 LIESALHKG
+318 LIESAK
-327 NRL
+327 

>member
-1 MVKKRVAVIYGGNS
+1 MAKKSVAVIYGGNS
-15 SEHQVSVNSGKNVAE
+15 SEHQVSIQSGKNVAAN
-30 SLDRSLY
+30 LDRERY
-37 DIYEIEIKGKSW
+37 DVYEILINGKSW
-49 RLCAH
+49 TLIAR
-54 NGESVEPVE
+54 NGEEMEPAE
-63 IDKTDFTAAGTSFDV
+63 INKTDFSAAGVHFDV

-101 IPFTTCNAF
+101 IPFTTCNTF

-141 TPYSPRAIV
+141 RPYSPRSIV

-166 SFGITKVKS
+166 SFGVTKVKS
-175 LEELEPAV
+175 MEEIEPAV

-197 TICGREVTNGIYTD
+197 AIVGREVTNGIFTD
-211 CGKIVNLP
+211 RGKIVNLP

-225 EREFFDYEAKYQGLS
+225 EREFFDFEAKYQGLS
-240 REICPAQLPEELTL
+240 KEICPAPLPPHITEQ
-254 AIQQMTT
+254 IQQMTT
-261 HIYRFMGCS
+261 HIYTFMGCS
-270 GLVRMDYIIKGDEIY
+270 GLVRMDYIIKGEEIF

-295 TKMSLIPA
+295 TPMSLIPA
-303 QVRAAGIELSSFFTA
+303 QVRAAGIEIKEFFTA
-318 LIESALHKG
+318 LIESAK
-327 NRL
+327 

>member
-1 MVKKRVAVIYGGNS
+1 MAKKSVAVIYGGNS
-15 SEHQVSVNSGKNVAE
+15 SEHQVSIQSGKNVAAN
-30 SLDRSLY
+30 LDRERY
-37 DIYEIEIKGKSW
+37 DVYEILIKGKSW
-49 RLCAH
+49 TLIAR
-54 NGESVEPVE
+54 NGEEMEPAE
-63 IDKTDFTAAGTSFDV
+63 IDKTDFSAAGVHFDV

-141 TPYSPRAIV
+141 RPYSPRSIV

-166 SFGITKVKS
+166 SFGVTKVKS
-175 LEELEPAV
+175 MEEIEPAV

-197 TICGREVTNGIYTD
+197 AIVGREVTNGIFTD
-211 CGKIVNLP
+211 RGKIVNLP

-225 EREFFDYEAKYQGLS
+225 EREFFDFEAKYQGLS
-240 REICPAQLPEELTL
+240 KEICPAPLPPDITEQ
-254 AIQQMTT
+254 IQQMTT
-261 HIYRFMGCS
+261 HIYTFMGCS
-270 GLVRMDYIIKGDEIY
+270 GLVRMDYIIKGEEIF

-295 TKMSLIPA
+295 TPMSLIPA
-303 QVRAAGIELSSFFTA
+303 QVRAAGIEIKEFFTA
-318 LIESALHKG
+318 LIESAK
-327 NRL
+327 

>member
-1 MVKKRVAVIYGGNS
+1 MAKKSVAVIYGGNS
-15 SEHQVSVNSGKNVAE
+15 SEHQVSIQSGKNVAAN
-30 SLDRSLY
+30 LDRERY
-37 DIYEIEIKGKSW
+37 DVYEILIKGKSW
-49 RLCAH
+49 SLIAR
-54 NGESVEPVE
+54 NGEEMEPAE
-63 IDKTDFTAAGTSFDV
+63 IDKTDFSAAGVHFDV
-78 AFIMIHGTPG
+78 AFIMIHGSPG

-141 TPYSPRAIV
+141 RPYSPRSIV

-166 SFGITKVKS
+166 SFGVTKVKS
-175 LEELEPAV
+175 MEEIEPAV

-197 TICGREVTNGIYTD
+197 AIVGREVTNGIYTD
-211 CGKIVNLP
+211 RGKIVNLP

-225 EREFFDYEAKYQGLS
+225 EREFFDFEAKYQGLS
-240 REICPAQLPEELTL
+240 KEICPAPLPPHITEQ
-254 AIQQMTT
+254 IQQMTT
-261 HIYRFMGCS
+261 HIYTFMGCS
-270 GLVRMDYIIKGDEIY
+270 GLVRMDYIIKGEEIF

-295 TKMSLIPA
+295 TPMSLIPA
-303 QVRAAGIELSSFFTA
+303 QVRAAGIEIKEFFTA
-318 LIESALHKG
+318 LIESAK
-327 NRL
+327 

>member
-1 MVKKRVAVIYGGNS
+1 MAKKSVAVIYGGNS
-15 SEHQVSVNSGKNVAE
+15 SEHQVSIQSGKNVAAN
-30 SLDRSLY
+30 LDRERY
-37 DIYEIEIKGKSW
+37 DVYEILIKGKSW
-49 RLCAH
+49 TLIAR
-54 NGESVEPVE
+54 NGEEMEPAE
-63 IDKTDFTAAGTSFDV
+63 IDKTDFSAAGVHFDV

-141 TPYSPRAIV
+141 RPYSPRSIV

-166 SFGITKVKS
+166 SFGVTKVKS
-175 LEELEPAV
+175 MEEIEPAV

-197 TICGREVTNGIYTD
+197 AIVGREVTNGIFTD
-211 CGKIVNLP
+211 RGKIVNLP

-225 EREFFDYEAKYQGLS
+225 EREFFDFEAKYQGLS
-240 REICPAQLPEELTL
+240 KEICPAPLPPHITEQ
-254 AIQQMTT
+254 IQQMTT
-261 HIYRFMGCS
+261 HIYTFMGCS
-270 GLVRMDYIIKGDEIY
+270 GLVRMDYIIKGEEIF

-295 TKMSLIPA
+295 TPMSLIPA
-303 QVRAAGIELSSFFTA
+303 QVRAAGIEIKEFFTA
-318 LIESALHKG
+318 IIESAK
-327 NRL
+327 

>member
-1 MVKKRVAVIYGGNS
+1 MTKKSIAVIYGGNS
-15 SEHQVSVNSGKNVAE
+15 SEHQVSIQSGKNVAAN
-30 SLDRSLY
+30 LDRERY
-37 DIYEIEIKGKSW
+37 DVYEILIKGKSW
-49 RLCAH
+49 TLIAR
-54 NGESVEPVE
+54 NGEEMEPAE
-63 IDKTDFTAAGTSFDV
+63 IDKTDFSAAGVHFDV
-78 AFIMIHGTPG
+78 AFIMIHGSPG

-141 TPYSPRAIV
+141 RPYSPRSIV

-166 SFGITKVKS
+166 SFGVTKVKS
-175 LEELEPAV
+175 MEEIEPAV

-197 TICGREVTNGIYTD
+197 AIVGREVTNGIFTD
-211 CGKIVNLP
+211 RGKIVNLP

-225 EREFFDYEAKYQGLS
+225 EREFFDFEAKYQGLS
-240 REICPAQLPEELTL
+240 KEICPAPLQPHITEQ
-254 AIQQMTT
+254 IQQMTT
-261 HIYRFMGCS
+261 HIYTFMGCS
-270 GLVRMDYIIKGDEIY
+270 GLVRMDYIIKGEEIF

-295 TKMSLIPA
+295 TPMSLIPA
-303 QVRAAGIELSSFFTA
+303 QVRAAGIEIKEFFTA
-318 LIESALHKG
+318 LIESAK
-327 NRL
+327 

>member
-1 MVKKRVAVIYGGNS
+1 MAKKSIAVIYGGNS
-15 SEHQVSVNSGKNVAE
+15 SEHQVSIQSGKNVAAN
-30 SLDRSLY
+30 LDRERY
-37 DIYEIEIKGKSW
+37 DVYEILIKGKSW
-49 RLCAH
+49 SLIAR
-54 NGESVEPVE
+54 NGEEMEPAE
-63 IDKTDFTAAGTSFDV
+63 IDKTDFSAAGVHFDV

-141 TPYSPRAIV
+141 RPYSPRSIV

-166 SFGITKVKS
+166 SFGVTKVKS
-175 LEELEPAV
+175 MEEIEPAV

-197 TICGREVTNGIYTD
+197 AIVGREVTNGIFTD
-211 CGKIVNLP
+211 RGKIVNLP

-225 EREFFDYEAKYQGLS
+225 EREFFDFEAKYQGLS
-240 REICPAQLPEELTL
+240 KEICPAPLPPHITEQ
-254 AIQQMTT
+254 IQQMTT
-261 HIYRFMGCS
+261 HIYTFMGCS
-270 GLVRMDYIIKGDEIY
+270 GLVRMDYIIKGEEIF

-295 TKMSLIPA
+295 TPMSLIPA
-303 QVRAAGIELSSFFTA
+303 QVRAAGIEIKEFFTA
-318 LIESALHKG
+318 LIESAK
-327 NRL
+327 

>member
-1 MVKKRVAVIYGGNS
+1 MAKKSVAVIYGGNS
-15 SEHQVSVNSGKNVAE
+15 SEHQVSIQSGKNVAAN
-30 SLDRSLY
+30 LDRERY
-37 DIYEIEIKGKSW
+37 DVYEILIKGKSW
-49 RLCAH
+49 TLIAR
-54 NGESVEPVE
+54 NGEEMEPAE
-63 IDKTDFTAAGTSFDV
+63 INKTDFSAAGVHFDV

-141 TPYSPRAIV
+141 RPYSPRSIV

-166 SFGITKVKS
+166 SFGVTKVKS
-175 LEELEPAV
+175 MEEIEPAV
-183 ERAFLENDAVMAEE
+183 ENDAVMAEE
-197 TICGREVTNGIYTD
+197 AIVGREVTNGIFTD
-211 CGKIVNLP
+211 RGKIVNLP

-225 EREFFDYEAKYQGLS
+225 EREFFDFEAKYQGLS
-240 REICPAQLPEELTL
+240 KEICPAPLPPHITEQ
-254 AIQQMTT
+254 IQQMTT
-261 HIYRFMGCS
+261 HIYTFMGCS
-270 GLVRMDYIIKGDEIY
+270 GLVRMDYIIKGEEIF

-295 TKMSLIPA
+295 TPMSLIPA
-303 QVRAAGIELSSFFTA
+303 QVRAAGIEIKEFFTA
-318 LIESALHKG
+318 LIESAK
-327 NRL
+327 

>member
-1 MVKKRVAVIYGGNS
+1 MAKKSVAVIYGGSS
-15 SEHQVSVNSGKNVAE
+15 SEQQVSIQSGKNVAAN
-30 SLDRSLY
+30 LDRERY
-37 DIYEIEIKGKSW
+37 DVYEILIKGKSW
-49 RLCAH
+49 TLIAR
-54 NGESVEPVE
+54 NGEEMEPAE
-63 IDKTDFTAAGTSFDV
+63 INKTDFSAAGVHFDV

-141 TPYSPRAIV
+141 RPYSPRSIV

-166 SFGITKVKS
+166 SFGVTKVKS
-175 LEELEPAV
+175 MEEIEPAV

-197 TICGREVTNGIYTD
+197 AIVGREVTNGIYTD
-211 CGKIVNLP
+211 RGKIVNLP

-225 EREFFDYEAKYQGLS
+225 EREFFDFEAKYQGLS
-240 REICPAQLPEELTL
+240 KEICPAPLPPHITEQ
-254 AIQQMTT
+254 IQQMTT
-261 HIYRFMGCS
+261 HIYTFMGCS
-270 GLVRMDYIIKGDEIY
+270 GLVRMDYIIKGEEIF

-295 TKMSLIPA
+295 TPMSLIPA
-303 QVRAAGIELSSFFTA
+303 QVRAAGIEIKEFFTA
-318 LIESALHKG
+318 LIESAK
-327 NRL
+327 

>member
-1 MVKKRVAVIYGGNS
+1 MAKKSVAVIYGGNS
-15 SEHQVSVNSGKNVAE
+15 SEHQVSIQSGKNVAAN
-30 SLDRSLY
+30 LDRERY
-37 DIYEIEIKGKSW
+37 DVYEILIKGKSW
-49 RLCAH
+49 SLIVR
-54 NGESVEPVE
+54 NGEEMEPAE
-63 IDKTDFTAAGTSFDV
+63 IDKTDFSAAGVHFDV

-141 TPYSPRAIV
+141 RPYSPRSIV

-166 SFGITKVKS
+166 SFGVTKVKS
-175 LEELEPAV
+175 MEEIEPAV

-197 TICGREVTNGIYTD
+197 AIVGREVTNGIYTD
-211 CGKIVNLP
+211 CGKIINLP

-225 EREFFDYEAKYQGLS
+225 EREFFDFEAKYQGLS
-240 REICPAQLPEELTL
+240 KEICPAPLPPHITEQ
-254 AIQQMTT
+254 IQQMTT
-261 HIYRFMGCS
+261 HIYTFMGCS
-270 GLVRMDYIIKGDEIY
+270 GLVRMDYIIKGEEIF

-295 TKMSLIPA
+295 TPMSLIPA
-303 QVRAAGIELSSFFTA
+303 QVRAAGIEIKEFFTA
-318 LIESALHKG
+318 LVESAK
-327 NRL
+327 

>member
-1 MVKKRVAVIYGGNS
+1 MAKKSVAVIYGGNS
-15 SEHQVSVNSGKNVAE
+15 SEHQVSIQSGKNVAAN
-30 SLDRSLY
+30 LDRERY
-37 DIYEIEIKGKSW
+37 DVYEILIKGKSW
-49 RLCAH
+49 TLIAR
-54 NGESVEPVE
+54 NGEEMEPAE
-63 IDKTDFTAAGTSFDV
+63 IDKTDFSAAGVHFDV

-141 TPYSPRAIV
+141 RPYSPRSIV

-166 SFGITKVKS
+166 SFGVTKVKS
-175 LEELEPAV
+175 MEEIEPAV

-197 TICGREVTNGIYTD
+197 AIVGREVTNGIFTD
-211 CGKIVNLP
+211 RGKIVNLP

-225 EREFFDYEAKYQGLS
+225 EREFFDFEAKYQGLS
-240 REICPAQLPEELTL
+240 KEICPAPLPPHITEQ
-254 AIQQMTT
+254 IQQMTT
-261 HIYRFMGCS
+261 HIYTFMGCS
-270 GLVRMDYIIKGDEIY
+270 GLVRMDYIIKGEEIF

-295 TKMSLIPA
+295 TPMSLIPA
-303 QVRAAGIELSSFFTA
+303 QVRAAGIE
-318 LIESALHKG
+318 IK
-327 NRL
+327 